1 MLQTFKKPAV
11 WIPVVVILF
20 LGTFAFQVKNDKLF
34 ALAKNIDIFATLI
47 RELDSYYVDEIN
59 PDELVTVGINA
70 MLEELDPY
78 TEYIP
83 EEESDDFRMLTTGEY
98 AGVGAL
104 IGNRGGGNMIL
115 MPYTGFPAQNAG
127 LKIAD
132 FILKID
138 SLDVSKKATSEVS
151 ELLKG
156 PANTSV
162 KVTVKRNTD
171 TLQFS
176 LVRKKISL
184 KNVPFYGKLDEKT
197 GYIKLSDF
205 TTNASTEVR
214 NALVSLKS
222 QGVDRLILDVRDNP
236 GGLLNEAVEIV
247 NLFIPKGKE
256 VVKTIGKLQNVNY
269 TYKTTK
275 TPIDKDIP
283 LVVLINERS
292 ASAAE
297 IVAGALQDYDR
308 AVLVGRKSFGKGLV
322 QTTIPLT
329 FNAQVK
335 ITTAKYYI
343 PSGRCI
349 QAIDYAQSR
358 ENGTVTT
365 VPDSLRKAFKTANGR
380 IVLDGAG
387 IEPDEKVDEIT
398 YAPISYTL
406 VTGNHIFDFATKY
419 FYKNKTIS
427 DPRSFELSDQDYEE
441 FKKFLEGKDYDYTTY
456 TEKSVQDL
464 EKYVQKEAYYE
475 EIKAQLEAIKLKVNH
490 SKENDLNTH
499 KKEIKKIISEEIVS
513 RYYFQEGMIEAG
525 LYQDP
530 VIDLAKSYLNTPSK
544 IQKTLTALVK

>member
-1 MLQTFKKPAV
+1 MIQKFKKPIV
-11 WIPVVVILF
+11 FIPLVLIVF
-20 LGTFAFQVKNDKLF
+20 FGTLAFQVRNDKLF

-59 PDELVTVGINA
+59 PDELVTIGISA

-83 EEESDDFRMLTTGEY
+83 EEDSEDFRFTTTGEY
-98 AGVGAL
+98 AGIGAL
-104 IGNRGGGNMIL
+104 IGNRGTGNMIL
-115 MPYTGFPAQNAG
+115 MPYTGFPAQSAG

-132 FILKID
+132 YILKID
-138 SLDVSKKATSEVS
+138 TINVVGKPTSSVS

-156 PANTSV
+156 PANTPV
-162 KVTVKRNTD
+162 KVVVRRDQD
-171 TLQFS
+171 TLEYS
-176 LVRKKISL
+176 LIRKKISL

-205 TTNASTEVR
+205 TTNASAEVR
-214 NALVSLKS
+214 NAVVALKA

-236 GGLLNEAVEIV
+236 GGLVSEAVEIV

-269 TYKTTK
+269 TYKATK
-275 TPIDKDIP
+275 TPLDKEIP

-329 FNAQVK
+329 YNAQVK

-358 ENGTVTT
+358 ENGSVTT

-387 IEPDEKVDEIT
+387 IEPDEKVAEVT

-406 VTGNHIFDFATKY
+406 VAGNHIFDFATQY
-419 FYKNKTIS
+419 FYKNKSISNPMTFTIT
-427 DPRSFELSDQDYEE
+427 EQDYKE

-456 TEKSVQDL
+456 TEKSVKDL
-464 EKYVQKEAYYE
+464 EKYMEKEPYFE
-475 EIKAQLEAIKLKVNH
+475 EIKAQLEAIKNKVNH
-490 SKENDLNTH
+490 SKESDLETY
-499 KKEIKKIISEEIVS
+499 KPEIKKILSEEIVS
-513 RYYFQEGMIEAG
+513 RYFFQEGMIEAG
-525 LYQDP
+525 LDEDP
-530 VIDLAKSYLNTPSK
+530 AVSLAKTYLSNLSK
-544 IQKTLTALVK
+544 ITRTLSASIK